1 MRLKCLIGHH
11 YFAVDSIRETL
22 DGPGTTR
29 GAAACSR
36 GAWRGS
42 CRGFSNDALSRALH
56 VDEANARV
64 SGLTLKALRA
74 RGVTSWS

>member
-1 MRLKCLIGHH
+1 MRLKYLIGHH
-11 YFAVDSIRETL
+11 YFAVDSVRETL
-22 DGPGTTR
+22 DDPCATG
-29 GAAACSR
+29 GAVACAR
-36 GAWRGS
+36 GAWRGI
-42 CRGFSNDALSRALH
+42 CRGFSNDAPSRALH